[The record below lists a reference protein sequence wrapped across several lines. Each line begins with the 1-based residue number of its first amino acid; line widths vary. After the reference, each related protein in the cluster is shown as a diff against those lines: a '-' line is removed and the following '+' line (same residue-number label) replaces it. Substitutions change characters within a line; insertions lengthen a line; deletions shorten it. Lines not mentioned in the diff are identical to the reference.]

1 MTRTLALHNRQRRFR
16 VDTRLLK
23 QIAAWV
29 LDNEFPSHSWD
40 IEVYLIGATRMA
52 EINQEYLQHE
62 GSTDII
68 TFDYGDPAT
77 HLHGELFIS
86 LDDAERQAHEFNTTW
101 QTELTR
107 YVIHG
112 ILHLAGYDDLEPVA
126 RKKMKQ
132 AENRLVRQV
141 ARRFPLSKLGART
154 RLRP

>member
-1 MTRTLALHNRQRRFR
+1 MTRTVSLHNRQRGFR

-23 QIAAWV
+23 ELTVGV
-29 LDNEFPSHSWD
+29 LESEFSRHSWE
-40 IEVYLIGATRMA
+40 IEIYLIGARRMA

-86 LDDAERQAHEFNTTW
+86 LDDALKQAKEFGTTW
-101 QTELTR
+101 QTELAR

-112 ILHLAGYDDLEPVA
+112 ILHLAGYDDLEPAA

-132 AENRLVRQV
+132 AENRLVRQA
-141 ARRFPLSKLGART
+141 ARRFPLSKLGTRT

>member
-1 MTRTLALHNRQRRFR
+1 MTRTLTLHNRQRGFR
-16 VDTRLLK
+16 VDTPLLTE
-23 QIAAWV
+23 ITTWV
-29 LDNEFPSHSWD
+29 LENEFPDHSSD
-40 IEVYLIGATRMA
+40 IEIYLIGARRMA
-52 EINQEYLQHE
+52 EINQQYLQHE

-86 LDDAERQAHEFNTTW
+86 LDDAEKQAREFKTTW
-101 QTELTR
+101 QTELAR

-126 RKKMKQ
+126 RRKMKQ

-141 ARRFPLSKLGART
+141 ARRFPLSKLEART